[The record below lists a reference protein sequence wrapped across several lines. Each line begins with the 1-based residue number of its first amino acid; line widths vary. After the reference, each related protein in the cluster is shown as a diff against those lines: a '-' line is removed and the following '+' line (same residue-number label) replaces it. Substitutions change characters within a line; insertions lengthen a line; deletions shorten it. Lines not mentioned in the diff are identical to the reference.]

1 MDHHLCV
8 LLYSKYSPMSNKML
22 EALESCPVNLENVI
36 GLRPVCIDNKEVREQ
51 ILKANKIEVSS
62 VPCVLIVYRNGGVE
76 KYEGGSCLQW
86 IDNTVNKYKPSDD
99 IQPVNVKKKKQKIIK
114 FEESGEDESEEYES
128 EEEKPISKIKRTK
141 KNNRSFKNSSFVDK
155 TKKIANI
162 SSTNMDD
169 LDMSD
174 SEEYQKNIVV
184 DRPPVGVRSGPGE
197 YELTN
202 EFGKEEQNRDFSRN
216 VKKSVQTASSKTDND
231 LMATAMAMQKERE
244 NVDSKK
250 NRGPIEVNTN
260 KRPL

>member
-36 GLRPVCIDNKEVREQ
+36 GLRPVCIDNEEVREQ

-99 IQPVNVKKKKQKIIK
+99 IQPVNVKKKKKKIIK
-114 FEESGEDESEEYES
+114 FEEFEESEESEESEDEDEDAES

-141 KNNRSFKNSSFVDK
+141 KNNRTFKNSSYVDK
-155 TKKIANI
+155 TKK
-162 SSTNMDD
+162 
-169 LDMSD
+169 
-174 SEEYQKNIVV
+174 
-184 DRPPVGVRSGPGE
+184 
-197 YELTN
+197 
-202 EFGKEEQNRDFSRN
+202 
-216 VKKSVQTASSKTDND
+216 
-231 LMATAMAMQKERE
+231 
-244 NVDSKK
+244 
-250 NRGPIEVNTN
+250 NT
-260 KRPL
+260 KHG